1 MKYKQNLRVDGS
13 KVYSYDTHVATI
25 DYATRELLVH
35 GYWSV
40 TTSKHINHV
49 ADEYGLRKVNAEK
62 AEEPKEKNP
71 FGLVA
76 GVALLGNIFCDSQA
90 EKNAWK
96 KRMLT
101 AGIPGIDIPDNFDGL
116 SKAEKEKRL
125 NGVIEMA
132 RGGEKLYKDHM

>member
-13 KVYSYDTHVATI
+13 RVYSYDTHVATI

-40 TTSKHINHV
+40 TTSKHVNYV
-49 ADEYGLRKVNAEK
+49 ADTYGLRKVDAKKVEK
-62 AEEPKEKNP
+62 PKEKNP

-76 GVALLGNIFCDSQA
+76 GVAMLGNIFCDSQA

-101 AGIPGIDIPDNFDGL
+101 AGIPGIDIPNNWESF
-116 SKAEKEKRL
+116 SEAEKEKRL
-125 NGVIEMA
+125 DGVIELA
-132 RGGEKLYKDHM
+132 KGGI